1 MRVALLLL
9 VPAIAGCTPDTN
21 PAGGARTQ
29 VQRDVE
35 SYAIASCL
43 TQQAE
48 PYLKDQGDAWASVVV
63 QRMHGDIEVLAGIA
77 EQVQREN
84 AKGGNGAKDD
94 MAVMRDEA
102 RPGQGKP
109 LPVLHCGEVIDR
121 PTVRAAIQ
129 KAITALRPSYES
141 R

>member
-1 MRVALLLL
+1 
-9 VPAIAGCTPDTN
+9 
-21 PAGGARTQ
+21 

-35 SYAIASCL
+35 GYAIASCL
-43 TQQAE
+43 TSQTE

-63 QRMHGDIEVLAGIA
+63 QRMHGDIDVLAGIA

-84 AKGGNGAKDD
+84 ATGD

-102 RPGQGKP
+102 RPAQGKP

-121 PTVRAAIQ
+121 PAVRAAIQ
-129 KAITALRPSYES
+129 KAIATLRPSYEQK
-141 R
+141 

>member
-21 PAGGARTQ
+21 PAGAARTQ

-63 QRMHGDIEVLAGIA
+63 QRMHGDIETLAGIA

-84 AKGGNGAKDD
+84 TNGD
-94 MAVMRDEA
+94 MAVMRDET

-121 PTVRAAIQ
+121 PAVRAAIQ
-129 KAITALRPSYES
+129 KAIAALRPSYES

>member
-1 MRVALLLL
+1 MRMALLACGL
-9 VPAIAGCTPDTN
+9 VIAGCTPDTN

-63 QRMHGDIEVLAGIA
+63 QRMHGDIETLAGIA

-84 AKGGNGAKDD
+84 TNGD
-94 MAVMRDEA
+94 MAVMRDET
-102 RPGQGKP
+102 RPRQGKP

-121 PTVRAAIQ
+121 PAVRAAIQ
-129 KAITALRPSYES
+129 KAIAALRPSYES

>member
-1 MRVALLLL
+1 MRLALLLWGL
-9 VPAIAGCTPDTN
+9 TIAGCTPDAN
-21 PAGGARTQ
+21 PAGAPRTQ

-35 SYAIASCL
+35 GYAVASCL
-43 TQQAE
+43 THQTE
-48 PYLKDQGDAWASVVV
+48 PYLKDQGDAWASVIV
-63 QRMHGDIEVLAGIA
+63 QRMKGDIEVLAGIA

-84 AKGGNGAKDD
+84 ANGAKGD
-94 MAVMRDEA
+94 MAVMRDET

-121 PTVRAAIQ
+121 PAVRAAIQ
-129 KAITALRPSYES
+129 KAIAALRPSYES

>member
-1 MRVALLLL
+1 MRMALLACGL
-9 VPAIAGCTPDTN
+9 VIAGCTTDTN

-43 TQQAE
+43 TQQTE

-84 AKGGNGAKDD
+84 TKGANGD
-94 MAVMRDEA
+94 MAVMRDET
-102 RPGQGKP
+102 RPRQGKP

-121 PTVRAAIQ
+121 PAVRAAIQ
-129 KAITALRPSYES
+129 KAIAALRPFYES

>member
-1 MRVALLLL
+1 MALLACGL
-9 VPAIAGCTPDTN
+9 VIAGCTPDTN

-63 QRMHGDIEVLAGIA
+63 QRMHGDIETLAGIA

-84 AKGGNGAKDD
+84 TNGD
-94 MAVMRDEA
+94 MAVMRDET
-102 RPGQGKP
+102 RPRQGKP

-121 PTVRAAIQ
+121 PAVRAAIQ
-129 KAITALRPSYES
+129 KAIAALRPSYES

>member
-1 MRVALLLL
+1 MRMALLACGL
-9 VPAIAGCTPDTN
+9 VIAGCTPDTN
-21 PAGGARTQ
+21 PAGAARTQ

-84 AKGGNGAKDD
+84 TKGANGD
-94 MAVMRDEA
+94 MAVMRDET

-121 PTVRAAIQ
+121 PAVRAAIQ
-129 KAITALRPSYES
+129 KAIAALRPSYES

>member
-1 MRVALLLL
+1 MRMALLACGL
-9 VPAIAGCTPDTN
+9 AIAGCTPDTN
-21 PAGGARTQ
+21 PAGVPRTQ

-43 TQQAE
+43 TSQTE
-48 PYLKDQGDAWASVVV
+48 PYLKDQGDAWASVIV
-63 QRMHGDIEVLAGIA
+63 QRMHGDIDVLAGIA

-84 AKGGNGAKDD
+84 TKGD
-94 MAVMRDEA
+94 MAVMRDET

-121 PTVRAAIQ
+121 PAVRAAIQ
-129 KAITALRPSYES
+129 KAIAALRPSYES

>member
-1 MRVALLLL
+1 MRMALLACGL
-9 VPAIAGCTPDTN
+9 VIAGCTPDTN

-43 TQQAE
+43 TQQTE

-77 EQVQREN
+77 EQVQREST
-84 AKGGNGAKDD
+84 KGANGD
-94 MAVMRDEA
+94 MAVMRDET
-102 RPGQGKP
+102 RPRQGKP

-121 PTVRAAIQ
+121 AAVRAAIQ
-129 KAITALRPSYES
+129 KAIAALRPSYES

>member
-1 MRVALLLL
+1 M
-9 VPAIAGCTPDTN
+9 P
-21 PAGGARTQ
+21 
-29 VQRDVE
+29 
-35 SYAIASCL
+35 
-43 TQQAE
+43 
-48 PYLKDQGDAWASVVV
+48 WASVVV

-84 AKGGNGAKDD
+84 TNGD
-94 MAVMRDEA
+94 MAVMRDET

-121 PTVRAAIQ
+121 PAVRAAIQ
-129 KAITALRPSYES
+129 KAIAALRPSYES

>member
-1 MRVALLLL
+1 MRMALLACGL
-9 VPAIAGCTPDTN
+9 VIAGCTPDTN

-84 AKGGNGAKDD
+84 TNGD
-94 MAVMRDEA
+94 MAVMRDET

-121 PTVRAAIQ
+121 PAVRAAIQ
-129 KAITALRPSYES
+129 KAIAALRPSYES

>member
-9 VPAIAGCTPDTN
+9 VPAFAGCTPDTN

-48 PYLKDQGDAWASVVV
+48 PYLKDQGDAWASVIV

-77 EQVQREN
+77 DQVQQEN
-84 AKGGNGAKDD
+84 AKGANGDV
-94 MAVMRDEA
+94 AVMRDET

-121 PTVRAAIQ
+121 PAVRAAIQ
-129 KAITALRPSYES
+129 KAIAALRPSYES

>member
-1 MRVALLLL
+1 MRMALLACGL
-9 VPAIAGCTPDTN
+9 VIAGCTPDTN

-43 TQQAE
+43 TQQTE

-84 AKGGNGAKDD
+84 TNGD
-94 MAVMRDEA
+94 MAVMRDET
-102 RPGQGKP
+102 RPRQGKP

-121 PTVRAAIQ
+121 PAVRAAIQ
-129 KAITALRPSYES
+129 KAIAALRPSYES

>member
-1 MRVALLLL
+1 MRMALLACGL
-9 VPAIAGCTPDTN
+9 VIAGCTPDMN
-21 PAGGARTQ
+21 PAGAARTQ

-48 PYLKDQGDAWASVVV
+48 PYLKDQGDAWASVIV

-84 AKGGNGAKDD
+84 TNGD
-94 MAVMRDEA
+94 MAVMRDET

-121 PTVRAAIQ
+121 PAVRAAIQ
-129 KAITALRPSYES
+129 KAIAALRPSYES

>member
-1 MRVALLLL
+1 MRMALLACGL
-9 VPAIAGCTPDTN
+9 VIAGCTPDTN
-21 PAGGARTQ
+21 PAGGTRTQ

-48 PYLKDQGDAWASVVV
+48 PYLKDQGDAWASVIV

-84 AKGGNGAKDD
+84 TKGANGDVAGMRAGNPPPD
-94 MAVMRDEA
+94 
-102 RPGQGKP
+102 GKP
-109 LPVLHCGEVIDR
+109 FARLARGVGGG
-121 PTVRAAIQ
+121 RAG
-129 KAITALRPSYES
+129 
-141 R
+141 